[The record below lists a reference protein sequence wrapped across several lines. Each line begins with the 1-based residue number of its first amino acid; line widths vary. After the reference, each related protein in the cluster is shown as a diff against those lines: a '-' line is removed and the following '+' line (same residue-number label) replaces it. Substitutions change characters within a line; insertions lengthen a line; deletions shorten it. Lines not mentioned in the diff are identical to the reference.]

1 MSILNAGSLN
11 AYVQKYQ
18 SNSTYLLIV
27 QADDG
32 VNTQTNVV
40 LKYTDSY
47 HQDSQYWKNLT
58 IYISIFASEPPR
70 YNSPLPSVSISA
82 CDWKI
87 ATLPIATDPDGDL
100 FSVNLDQDTPDWIKL
115 ISSETIQLCP
125 SNVNIS
131 KEMTSKIIKIILL
144 DSTNSSTINNFT
156 LNIDTS
162 MLIEMKN
169 ISDIELYY
177 SQIYSFNSDIVNS
190 RDIKLIDCLN
200 LQPVSWSSYN
210 SSSNIITINSYNPNL
225 VGEYCVKLSAIDG
238 CGDANLSNNF
248 NISIKL
254 KNPPVFLENL
264 IPITLMKGEKRLFNY
279 R

>member
-1 MSILNAGSLN
+1 MFNYWLDAIRWYILFCFADTERDNIQMSILNAGSLN

-87 ATLPIATDPDGDL
+87 ATLPIATDPDGDS
-100 FSVNLDQDTPDWIKL
+100 FTVNLDQDAPDWIKL

-125 SNVNIS
+125 SNVNVS
-131 KEMTSKIIKIILL
+131 KGMTSKMIKIILL
-144 DSTNSSTINNFT
+144 DSTNSVDNKIIRIFYRKVINKI
-156 LNIDTS
+156 NIYA
-162 MLIEMKN
+162 LV
-169 ISDIELYY
+169 Y
-177 SQIYSFNSDIVNS
+177 FN
-190 RDIKLIDCLN
+190 RK
-200 LQPVSWSSYN
+200 W
-210 SSSNIITINSYNPNL
+210 
-225 VGEYCVKLSAIDG
+225 
-238 CGDANLSNNF
+238 F
-248 NISIKL
+248 
-254 KNPPVFLENL
+254 
-264 IPITLMKGEKRLFNY
+264 
-279 R
+279 